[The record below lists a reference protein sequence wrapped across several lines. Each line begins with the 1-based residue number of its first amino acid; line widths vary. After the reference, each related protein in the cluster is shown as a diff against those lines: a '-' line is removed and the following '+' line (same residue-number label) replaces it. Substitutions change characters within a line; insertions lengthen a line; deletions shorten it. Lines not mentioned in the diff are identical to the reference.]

1 MTGGSGLLGSGVLKL
16 DTSIMAPSHEEMD
29 IVHRESVE
37 HAFEKY
43 QPDTVLHLAAATKP
57 PEHEKNPVIGLQD
70 NIIGTANVCVAAA
83 KIKVRVVYTSTDYLY
98 SGKGPH
104 KENESFMPPYKFAW
118 SKLGGESAVALLQ
131 NHLILRLS
139 FGPVPYPWD
148 KVYKDQYNSKLY
160 VDEMSPLILALAQ
173 TSEEGIMNV
182 GGPHTSLEAYARRT
196 RPGIETIQKPTWVPE
211 DTSLDISRMCTVL
224 GINNPQTLLKHA
236 QTPIEASRSM
246 KRDTE

>member
-1 MTGGSGLLGSGVLKL
+1 
-16 DTSIMAPSHEEMD
+16 MAPSHEEMD
-29 IVHRESVE
+29 IVHKESVE

-57 PEHEKNPVIGLQD
+57 PEHEKNPVIGLQN